1 MFCLVIVCGSL
12 IIEILQTGFNTEVGG
27 MIFIKKLMENL
38 TVALVLLIV
47 AIPEGL

>member
-1 MFCLVIVCGSL
+1 VGGSVT
-12 IIEILQTGFNTEVGG
+12 IEILQTGFNRDVGF
-27 MIFIKKLMENL
+27 MIFLKKLMENL